1 MNAMHFFAC
10 KTQLATPKHLKCWH
24 FPDQNKF
31 INNKS
36 YSLNVMIEFKLPQ
49 ETCFEIIDLFNLF
62 LFGIYNYNATY

>member
-1 MNAMHFFAC
+1 MIGDYLMWIEKYFS
-10 KTQLATPKHLKCWH
+10 H

-62 LFGIYNYNATY
+62 LFGIMWAVFVL